1 MTEHAEWGR
10 LSQNIWVH
18 RILPLFTCQ
27 SHSEPSR
34 PSVLG
39 FITHERAKW
48 GMSDWRHLSNVQTE
62 WGEEERE
69 PLLHHDAK
77 NRCSDL
83 PYLKMGHVGNNS
95 PVFCEYRTMQN
106 GF

>member
-10 LSQNIWVH
+10 LYQNIWVH

-69 PLLHHDAK
+69 PLLQHDAK
-77 NRCSDL
+77 TRCSYSA
-83 PYLKMGHVGNNS
+83 YLKMGHVSNNS